1 MDYPF
6 HPLRKGDP
14 LPTESAIRAR
24 MQDIREH
31 GLKHRILL
39 FQGHILVGRT
49 DYLACKR
56 LNIYPRVRI
65 LGFSPDIRA
74 SIAREKAR
82 RLQPTESQ
90 PASPELPDVTP
101 KETAQEPMSESP
113 NSALQQSPA
122 ARKQAQ
128 VTAVRE
134 YVRRLA
140 VSIGIRA
147 AARQYGLKESRVLN
161 WAWRYGWHIGKRKH
175 PSHNPVNRCRLCGQP
190 VIIR

>member
-1 MDYPF
+1 MDCPF

-31 GLKHRILL
+31 GLKHPII
-39 FQGHILVGRT
+39 QYEGHILVGRT

-56 LNIYPRVRI
+56 MNICPRYKV
-65 LGFSPDIRA
+65 LGFSPDLRA
-74 SIAREKAR
+74 FVARERAL
-82 RLQPTESQ
+82 RLQPTASQ

-101 KETAQEPMSESP
+101 KETAQEPMSESL
-113 NSALQQSPA
+113 NSALQLSPA

-147 AARQYGLKESRVLN
+147 AARHYGLKESRVLN
-161 WAWRYGWHIGKRKH
+161 WACRYGWHIGKCKH
-175 PSHNPVNRCRLCGQP
+175 SAHSPVNRCRLCGQP